1 MSGCPIRKSSDQ
13 RLFAP
18 TRSLSQLITSFIA
31 SQSLGI
37 HRSLLFC
44 FLYSFLL
51 VCTQQTHF
59 RTSIQIHNAYSIV
72 QHCFYY
78 FTFLSFQYVKD
89 RILMINCQLLII
101 NWMSHDMSSN
111 VLIVSVSLL
120 KTSLFF
126 FLSLK
131 KQRAC
136 CSFCEALHFIFL
148 LYYLLLSY
156 LFLIWWRISGSN
168 R

>member
-1 MSGCPIRKSSDQ
+1 MLGCPIRKSPDQ

-51 VCTQQTHF
+51 VYVIDK
-59 RTSIQIHNAYSIV
+59 SITQIHNAYSIV

-89 RILMINCQLLII
+89 RILMINCQLLIV
-101 NWMSHDMSSN
+101 NWMSHDISLN
-111 VLIVSVSLL
+111 VLIISVSLL

-126 FLSLK
+126 FFSLK
-131 KQRAC
+131 KQHAC
-136 CSFCEALHFIFL
+136 CSYFYEALHFVFL